1 MTTTLDPRLY
11 ELLGLLKKWVD
22 EERTASRKLSTEAAV
37 EANQGAFSR
46 AAVLATK
53 AAISDAQAGGLSLAC
68 IELRDTLKAMV
79 DSPRF
84 PVLPSQTLTEAIAE
98 S

>member
-11 ELLGLLKKWVD
+11 ELLGLLRKWVD
-22 EERTASRKLSTEAAV
+22 EERTASRKLSSEAA
-37 EANQGAFSR
+37 EQSNLCLFER
-46 AAVLATK
+46 AAVLAQR
-53 AAISDAQAGGLSLAC
+53 AAITDAAANGLHLAAT
-68 IELRDTLKAMV
+68 ELRDTLKAMV

-84 PVLPSQTLTEAIAE
+84 PVLPSQTLTEAVAE